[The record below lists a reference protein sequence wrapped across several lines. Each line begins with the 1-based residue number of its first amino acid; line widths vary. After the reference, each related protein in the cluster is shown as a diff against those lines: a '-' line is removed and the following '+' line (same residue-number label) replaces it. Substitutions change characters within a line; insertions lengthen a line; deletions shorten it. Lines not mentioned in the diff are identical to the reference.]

1 MSRSLLYGQIPFGL
15 AEVPED
21 GLQVS
26 PMFPSQAALESL
38 TEATYTSLTMYA
50 PANTAERQHDIA
62 LALRALVPASLIVVI
77 APKDKGGSRL
87 AKELTAF
94 GVQVSDNPK
103 RHHRICAGIVPN
115 TLRGLDEAIAA
126 GSLQLAPKTGL
137 MGQPGIFSWDR
148 VDAGTA
154 LLLEALPSLY
164 GRVADLGCGTGLLSQ
179 AVLKSTKVKA
189 LTGFDCD
196 RRALAACAQNISD
209 DRFAGVW
216 TDLRTQG
223 SGTTGLDFIVTNPPF
238 HDKGIEDQTLGLTFI
253 KVAAQS
259 LRTGGSLWL
268 TANRH
273 LPYEAVL
280 AASFKSVSVKA
291 QANGFKV
298 FEAVK

>member
-1 MSRSLLYGQIPFGL
+1 MSRPLIYGHIPLGL
-15 AEVPED
+15 ADLPDD

-26 PMFPSQAALESL
+26 PMYPSQAALESL
-38 TEATYTSLTMYA
+38 TVGTYTGLTMYA

-62 LALRALVPASLIVVI
+62 LALRALAPSSPIVVL

-103 RHHRICAGIVPN
+103 RHHRICAGTVPN
-115 TLRGLDEAIAA
+115 TLQGLDDAIAA
-126 GSLQLAPKTGL
+126 GALQRAPNTGI

-154 LLLEALPSLY
+154 LLLGALPSLY
-164 GRVADLGCGTGLLSQ
+164 GRVADLGCGTGVLSL
-179 AVLKSTKVKA
+179 AVLKSAKVKT

-196 RRALAACAQNISD
+196 RRALGACAHNITD
-209 DRFAGVW
+209 TRFAGVW

-223 SGTTGLDFIVTNPPF
+223 SGTTGLDFVVTNPPF

-253 KVAAQS
+253 KVAAES

-273 LPYEAVL
+273 LPYEAIL
-280 AASFKSVSVKA
+280 AALFKSVTVKA

-298 FEAVK
+298 FEAIK